1 MPFMM
6 SDYYDAQKAQAGGEL
21 AQLELAGY
29 KKQLADQAEAEK
41 TYAEA
46 QKTQPTMVGGYQ
58 DQKGPP
64 SLAQGILP
72 GESGGMPTK
81 SPLGGA
87 PMPSFMGGAK
97 AEEAA
102 KQPVTPEAPATPM
115 EKMKSSQNEVEGL
128 KGVLQRNTNAIKL
141 ANAKGNYKLANA
153 LALQNEELQIN
164 HDKAQINHLSN
175 VQTTLELGGQL
186 VRGYEAEV
194 KANPADSEG
203 AWARFVL
210 KAQSELG
217 ATGDEL
223 MRART
228 PQERAAMV
236 ENLKGRAEKGTDVLK
251 SQKTQLEFEYK
262 QKEQERKIERAQ
274 ELNKLA
280 EQKLQ
285 LQKEGMADKANL
297 IQAKIDQLKI
307 LGELEKAR
315 TDQTKAKQGAGIGP
329 TAFLKN
335 TIGDSS
341 GDAKIDQNITNT
353 GSAIVAADHLLD
365 KLKDPEIRTGAQL
378 SLKTIQNR
386 IKGLSDDK
394 EITEDDIKNFVE
406 GSVEPTAKNAAFRK
420 EALYTAFEIEKE
432 AQGGRLTVQMMKMG
446 GSALD
451 PTKYTKEGYGAV
463 LGTRRKDLYRKL
475 DGWNL
480 DVDQKEKLVG
490 KLSEKAPPMKTTET
504 PSVTSK
510 QQYDALP
517 SGAIYIEDDKK
528 YRKP

>member
-1 MPFMM
+1 MATLM
-6 SDYYDAQKAQAGGEL
+6 DAYQSAVKGAQDIQQKQFEIDA
-21 AQLELAGY
+21 Y

-64 SLAQGILP
+64 SLAQNILP
-72 GESGGMPTK
+72 GESGGMPKQATA
-81 SPLGGA
+81 PMGGA
-87 PMPSFMGGAK
+87 PMPSFMGGAG
-97 AEEAA
+97 AEAA
-102 KQPVTPEAPATPM
+102 AKEPTKETPATPM
-115 EKMKSSQNEVEGL
+115 ERLKTSKNEVEGL
-128 KGVLQRNTNAIKL
+128 QGVLQRNTNAIKL
-141 ANAKGNYKLANA
+141 ANSKGNYKLANA
-153 LALQNEELQIN
+153 LALQNEEIQN
-164 HDKAQINHLSN
+164 KHAKAQIDLLSN
-175 VQTTLELGGQL
+175 AQTTLELGGQL
-186 VRGYEAEV
+186 VRGYEADL
-194 KANPADSEG
+194 KSNPSDANG

-210 KAQSELG
+210 SAQSNLG
-217 ATGDEL
+217 VTGDQL
-223 MRART
+223 LQART
-228 PQERAAMV
+228 PQERQALV
-236 ENLKGRAEKGTDVLK
+236 EQMKGSADKNTEVLK
-251 SQKTQLEFEYK
+251 AQKMQLEFEAK
-262 QKEQERKIERAQ
+262 QAETQRKTERAQ
-274 ELNKLA
+274 ELNDLA
-280 EQKLQ
+280 ERKLQ
-285 LQKEGMADKANL
+285 LQKDGMEDKANL

-307 LGELEKAR
+307 LGELEQAKTEQA
-315 TDQTKAKQGAGIGP
+315 KAKKGGVGP

-353 GSAIVAADHLLD
+353 GGAIVAADHLID
-365 KLKDPEIRTGAQL
+365 RLKDPEILTGAQL

-386 IKGLSDDK
+386 IKGLSENK
-394 EITEDDIKNFVE
+394 EITDDDIKNFVE

-432 AQGGRLTVQMMKMG
+432 AQGGRLTVAMMKQG

-451 PTKYTKEGYGAV
+451 PTKYTKEGYGTV
-463 LGTRRKDLYRKL
+463 LATRRKELYRKL
-475 DGWNL
+475 EGWNL
-480 DVDQKEKLVG
+480 DDDQKQKLVN

-517 SGAIYIEDDKK
+517 SGAIYIEDGKK